1 MTFELKRVEL
11 KQGPIHYR
19 DVGTGPVMVFVHGLL
34 VNGRLWEPV
43 LERLSKTHRCIAP
56 DWPIGAHSEPM
67 HENADLSSFG
77 LARLIAD
84 FLEALDLR
92 DVTLVGNDSGGALS
106 QFTVVRHPERIKKL
120 VLTTCDA
127 FEVFPPLAFRYLVVV
142 AKLPD
147 AVMALLAN
155 SMKWVTPLRRLPIAY
170 GDLTRKRLSDEL
182 IDAWAKPA
190 LDSRIRRDTTKF
202 LRSIEPRELIE
213 AAAQLKNFKGDVH
226 LIWTPE
232 DKYFP
237 VSLAHRLK
245 EQLPGAK
252 LDLISDAQVFVAID
266 QPDRL
271 AELLASGF

>member
-1 MTFELKRVEL
+1 MPFELKRIEL

-19 DVGTGPVMVFVHGLL
+19 DVGRGPPVVFVHGLL

-43 LERLSKTHRCIAP
+43 LERLSSTHRCIAP
-56 DWPIGAHSEPM
+56 DWPIGAHPEPM
-67 HENADLSSFG
+67 KGDADLSSFG

-106 QFTVVRHPERIKKL
+106 QFTVTRHPERIKKL

-127 FEVFPPLAFRYLVVV
+127 FEVFPPLMFRYLVIV

-147 AVMALLAN
+147 AVMSVLSH
-155 SMKWVTPLRRLPIAY
+155 SMKWIPPLRRLPMAY
-170 GDLTRKRLSDEL
+170 GDLTRTRLSDEL
-182 IDAWAKPA
+182 IDAWARPA
-190 LDSRIRRDTTKF
+190 LDPRIRRDTAKF
-202 LRSIEPRELIE
+202 LRSIEPRQLI
-213 AAAQLKNFKGDVH
+213 AAADELKHFPGEVH

-245 EQLPGAK
+245 EKVPKAR
-252 LDLISDAQVFVAID
+252 LDLISDAQVFVGLD

-271 AELLASGF
+271 AELLR